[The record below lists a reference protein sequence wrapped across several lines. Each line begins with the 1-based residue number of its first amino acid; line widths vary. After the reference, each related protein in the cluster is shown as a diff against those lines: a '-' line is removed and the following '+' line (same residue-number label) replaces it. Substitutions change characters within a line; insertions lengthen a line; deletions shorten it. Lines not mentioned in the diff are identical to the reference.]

1 MSTAAKAPAPE
12 PLPSEAQPISEADIA
27 CAMHAAMAQ
36 RGKSSWLA
44 GGRVIAA
51 HVAAQTAELRAIL
64 ERTQADLSRMTDKA
78 NRLIAER
85 ISTQEELRAARVEEA
100 WERSRA
106 DLFARELIAAHKNAA
121 KRKKR
126 KSAK

>member
-1 MSTAAKAPAPE
+1 MSTAAKAPATE
-12 PLPSEAQPISEADIA
+12 PLPSAADFGCWDEALTEYEEYPEPEIA
-27 CAMHAAMAQ
+27 NTAAA
-36 RGKSSWLA
+36 A
-44 GGRVIAA
+44 AIAA